1 MEFGVSSI
9 TYSIPR
15 SVLVKLVAAAILVVM
30 FWPIPGMIGFSN
42 PGEGVILGRYTLKY
56 FGVISA
62 YLLLTAAWAG
72 FAGWLIIFLNEVRL
86 VDLQGWVTRHLWWY
100 FSAAGMVLGG
110 LILFRT
116 LHLAGK
122 IILPSLFGTAM
133 LLVPGLLLPGFSAFI
148 ALTCNQETVNK
159 IERIL
164 ASISQRPAAWLADHP
179 QLRFAP
185 AITVLSLMI
194 SFFLIGGVRPQ
205 LWELPLDVDGSVH
218 VYVGRNILRGG
229 IPYKSLF
236 LAYPPMRYVFSLA
249 WNYPADLLK
258 LDPGMFARAMN
269 IVLCT
274 IIILISFEM
283 GRQIT
288 NKIIGGLISAA
299 LLLGTEVLYFGVIGG
314 PLFAPMTI
322 VFMMLGLWMAQQGRW
337 FWAGVFLAV
346 STLSY
351 SPISLVAVGAIISA
365 FLQREHPRMRA
376 GLQIIS
382 GGAAVLTI
390 TVVCLM
396 YLGLFTEAYQQV
408 VVAVLLGLGGASDA
422 ALQSPHF
429 GLAGFLRYIELQHLV
444 QLSQVFSWIF
454 RGDWELLALVVG
466 GLIVPLIGDFKKF
479 ITSPK
484 SSTLY
489 ISGVLLL
496 ASVIFDQGDG
506 PDSLVRIVILTP
518 LAADAIMK
526 VLPSANH
533 ELLVMSSRL
542 NTALE
547 SGLLVGILLVGLAD
561 SMHNADF
568 DYSGTQLTYSQ
579 EKHMAEDLHNG
590 LQPGQQVFALVHMWY
605 FSFTGENNAVP
616 IRTFN
621 AKSGILGSTGW
632 NASRVYQVL
641 DEHKPAVVM
650 WLGFKPDGF
659 EQWLTTNYVF
669 MGIVKADRLRHQEI
683 YVLKGQTALQE
694 LIETWPLNKSAGDT
708 DSQP

>member
-1 MEFGVSSI
+1 VEFGVSGI

-15 SVLVKLVAAAILVVM
+15 SILVKLVAAVILVVM

-56 FGVISA
+56 FGVMCA

-72 FAGWLIIFLNEVRL
+72 FAGWLIVFLNEVRL

-122 IILPSLFGTAM
+122 IVLPSLFGTAM

-148 ALTCNQETVNK
+148 ALTCNKETLNK
-159 IERIL
+159 IDRIL
-164 ASISQRPAAWLADHP
+164 AAISQRLSAWLKDHP

-194 SFFLIGGVRPQ
+194 GFFLICGVRPQ
-205 LWELPLDVDGSVH
+205 LWDLPLDVDGSVH
-218 VYVGRNILRGG
+218 VYIGRNILRGG

-236 LAYPPMRYVFSLA
+236 LAYPPMRYIFSLA
-249 WNYPADLLK
+249 WNLPATLLNV
-258 LDPGMFARAMN
+258 DPGMFARAMN
-269 IVLCT
+269 IVLCSF
-274 IIILISFEM
+274 IILISFEM
-283 GRQIT
+283 GRQVT

-299 LLLGTEVLYFGVIGG
+299 ILLGTEVLYFGVIGG

-322 VFMMLGLWMAQQGRW
+322 VFMMLGLWMAQQSRW
-337 FWAGVFLAV
+337 FWAGSFLAV

-351 SPISLVAVGAIISA
+351 SPISLVAVGAVVSA
-365 FLQREHPRMRA
+365 FLQGEHPRVRS
-376 GLQIIS
+376 GLQTIA

-390 TVVCLM
+390 TVVCLL
-396 YLGLFTEAYQQV
+396 YLGLLTDAYRQV
-408 VVAVLLGLGGASDA
+408 VLAVLSGLGGASDA
-422 ALQSPHF
+422 AIQSEHF
-429 GLAGFLRYIELQHLV
+429 GLSGFLSYIGLQHLV

-454 RGDWELLALVVG
+454 RGDWELLVLVVG
-466 GLIVPLIGDFKKF
+466 GLIIPLIGDFKKF

-489 ISGVLLL
+489 ISALLLL

-526 VLPSANH
+526 ILSSASRD
-533 ELLVMSSRL
+533 EMSSRL

-568 DYSGTQLTYSQ
+568 EYSGTQLTYGQ
-579 EKHMAEDLHNG
+579 EKQMAEDLHNR

-621 AKSGILGSTGW
+621 AKSRILGSTGW
-632 NASRVYQVL
+632 TASHVYRVL

-659 EQWLTTNYVF
+659 EQWLNANYVF

-694 LIETWPLNKSAGDT
+694 LIETWPLNQVAIDS